1 MNTTEK
7 KTKETLKELTWWVNN
22 DLNKRR
28 LSKGIEKINKCLEG
42 GGEEIYSVS
51 FGTINTWYNYLFVYE
66 LLKDNTTNAKLEAV
80 ASGYHIMVLENEF
93 SLNAPGMDG
102 PMFEEAGLYLANC
115 LSEKWYIESE
125 TLLAITNKGLGTP
138 FFDGGQD
145 FRPTAW
151 FIIGMANKGYGIA
164 IDYKK
169 YNYPKSMGVY
179 QEALDNWNTNDL
191 KLLDAI
197 VTKLCDYHL
206 EQASEGDMSDDAG
219 DNDPM
224 FLQFSNI
231 NEFVYAFEI
240 LTWLSI
246 REMVGLKNPETF
258 THPLMALELNKLP
271 KVASTMPQNELFDK
285 VMARVRAQNGK

>member
-1 MNTTEK
+1 MNPTEK
-7 KTKETLKELTWWVNN
+7 KTKEALKELTEWMNL
-22 DLNKRR
+22 DY
-28 LSKGIEKINKCLEG
+28 SKGRLDEGRADVNQELEEAEVSIVVISSFESIN
-42 GGEEIYSVS
+42 I
-51 FGTINTWYNYLFVYE
+51 WYNYLFVYE
-66 LLKDNTTNAKLEAV
+66 LLRNKVTNAKLEAV
-80 ASGYHIMVLENEF
+80 ASGYQITVLFNEF
-93 SLNAPGMDG
+93 SRIGNRQDPNIH
-102 PMFEEAGLYLANC
+102 EAAFYLANC
-115 LSEKWYIESE
+115 LSEKWYAESG
-125 TLLAITNKGLGTP
+125 TMLKIIDSGLGTGLL
-138 FFDGGQD
+138 DGD
-145 FRPTAW
+145 FKPTAW
-151 FIIGMANKGYGIA
+151 FIIGMANKGYGIT

-240 LTWLSI
+240 LAWLSI